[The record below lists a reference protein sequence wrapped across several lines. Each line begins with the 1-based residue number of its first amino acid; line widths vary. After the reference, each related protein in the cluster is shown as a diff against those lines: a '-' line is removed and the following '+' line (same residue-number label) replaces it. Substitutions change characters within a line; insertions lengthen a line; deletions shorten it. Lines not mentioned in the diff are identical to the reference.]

1 MRPRHA
7 PRDLAAEIRAA
18 LADKSLETALSAAV
32 TGINAK
38 RREVISRFPG
48 YEEARR
54 RARDIEEEAIA
65 ALPELIDRFGAAVE
79 ASGGHVHHAAD
90 GEEACRIINSI
101 ARQHDARRVVKSKS
115 MTSEE
120 IRLNE
125 ALEAAGLE
133 VRETDLGEYIV
144 QLAGDRPS
152 HIVAP
157 IIHMTLEDVREVF
170 RKSFA
175 LDSVPAEP
183 EQLTQLARQRLR
195 ADFLAADLG
204 ITGANFL
211 LADSGTVV
219 IVENEGNARMSTQL
233 PRAHVVLA
241 GVDKLIP
248 GVADLLPFLQLLPR
262 TATGQLLTSYLSF
275 ISGPGWAGAPRSGGE
290 PRGFH
295 VVLLDNGRMAMRDDP
310 LLVEALY
317 CIRCGGCMTVCPPY
331 QVLGGH
337 VYGGPTYHSGI
348 GNAWEAG
355 VSGLATA
362 AGFNDL
368 CTTCSRCQDVCPVS
382 IDIPWMNMVLRERI
396 AESRRRPRGLLER
409 AIVDRLLPTDEP
421 GAVSIAARL
430 FSEPARVYRLARR
443 RPLRALMESRVARLL
458 LERTAGVA
466 ADRRLPVPAAE
477 TFTSW
482 FRGRSGRVV
491 INGLEAQRASSDRRE
506 STVILFADCH
516 TEHLEIAAGRAA
528 VECLDKCGLGV
539 ILVSGHCCGR
549 AALSQ
554 GMLRTARRQA
564 EALQRTLAPLAKT
577 GHRIVGIEPSCLSA
591 VADDHRKLLPGGGA
605 EKTAACCHDV
615 LELLD
620 QRFHGAGAGAGH
632 LAARV
637 PEWKP
642 APTGRR
648 QPLLLHGHCQQKTLG
663 WMPAAVRLL
672 ASIPGFELRT
682 TTAECC
688 GMAGSFGYKR
698 DYYPVSAELGRR
710 LIAEIE
716 TLEADPRPGRLAT
729 GDAGS
734 GWRTKGGGPSI
745 GRGAPE
751 AGARACRYLACG
763 TSCRA
768 QIEELGGRRAVHPVE
783 LIAERLR

>member
-1 MRPRHA
+1 MRPRRE
-7 PRDLAAEIRAA
+7 PRHLAAEIRAA

-54 RARDIEEEAIA
+54 RAREIEEAAIA
-65 ALPELIDRFGAAVE
+65 ALPALIDRFGAAVE
-79 ASGGHVHHAAD
+79 AGGGHVHHAAD

-275 ISGPGWAGAPRSGGE
+275 ISGPGWAGGPRSGGE

-368 CTTCSRCQDVCPVS
+368 CTTCSRCQDVCPVG

-409 AIVDRLLPTDEP
+409 AIVNRLLPTDEP

-443 RPLRALMESRVARLL
+443 RPLRALMEWRVARLL
-458 LERTAGVA
+458 LARTAGVSA
-466 ADRRLPVPAAE
+466 ARRLPVPAAE

-491 INGLEAQRASSDRRE
+491 TNGLEAQRASSDRRG
-506 STVILFADCH
+506 STVALFADCH
-516 TEHLEIAAGRAA
+516 TEHLETAAGRAA
-528 VECLDKCGLGV
+528 VDCLNKCGLGV

-605 EKTAACCHDV
+605 EQVAARCRDV
-615 LELLD
+615 LELLE
-620 QRFHGAGAGAGH
+620 QRLGGGDPAAA
-632 LAARV
+632 AARPV
-637 PEWKP
+637 PGWKP
-642 APTGRR
+642 APAGRP

-734 GWRTKGGGPSI
+734 GWRTKGGGPSK